1 MNKLTVKVAL
11 VGISSQFVH
20 SSLAPWCL
28 KAGLKAYARVQDEA
42 QVVEGTVNEAP
53 EKLLERIA
61 DSRPDVLGIA
71 CYIWNIAYVANLL
84 PLVRDALPDCVLILG
99 GPEGTNVEIHL
110 AYGRTVALWLD
121 EGVAPLTPPRTP
133 SR

>member
-1 MNKLTVKVAL
+1 MEKTAFRIAL
-11 VGISSQFVH
+11 LGVNSQFVH

-28 KAGLKAYARVQDEA
+28 LSGLKAYDRVQDEA
-42 QVVEGTVNEAP
+42 QVVEGRVNEAP

-84 PLVRDALPDCVLILG
+84 PLVRDALPDCVLFLG
-99 GPEGTNVEIHL
+99 RPDLSYSPQYTLERYPEVVYVLCGEV
-110 AYGRTVALWLD
+110 
-121 EGVAPLTPPRTP
+121 
-133 SR
+133 